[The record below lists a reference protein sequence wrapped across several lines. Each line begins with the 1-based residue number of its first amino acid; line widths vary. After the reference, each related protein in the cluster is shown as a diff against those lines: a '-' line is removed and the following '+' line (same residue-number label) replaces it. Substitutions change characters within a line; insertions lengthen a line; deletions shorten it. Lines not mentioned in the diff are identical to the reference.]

1 MKEGADRIVRRIMD
15 DAETQAESIK
25 KEAAEKAEA
34 FKAEAK
40 EKAENREEH
49 IIEQAKKEA
58 EEQKRRIIGVAQLEA
73 RKEMLAAKQE
83 LISEAFDESLEQL
96 VKLDDKTYLSI
107 IKKMLLNLVETGTE
121 NVYCSAADL
130 KRIPDS
136 FWKEVNQELAG
147 QGKKGELTP
156 SSEPREIKGGFVLQ
170 ADGMEINCSFEALL
184 AMKRDELEP
193 EVAAVLFK

>member
-1 MKEGADRIVRRIMD
+1 MKEGAERIVRRIMD
-15 DAETQAESIK
+15 DAETQAESIR

-34 FKAEAK
+34 VKAEARK
-40 EKAENREEH
+40 KAERREEH
-49 IIEQAKKEA
+49 IIEQSKKEA
-58 EEQKRRIIGVAQLEA
+58 EEQKRLIIGVAQLEA

-83 LISEAFDESLEQL
+83 LISEAFDKTLEEL
-96 VKLDDKTYLSI
+96 VTLDDEKYLSI
-107 IKKMLLNLVETGTE
+107 IKKLLLNLAEKGTE
-121 NVYCSAADL
+121 SVYCSAADL

-136 FWKEVNQELAG
+136 FWQEVNQELAG

-156 SSEPREIKGGFVLQ
+156 SPEPREIKGGFVLQ